1 MSDPKGVSCS
11 GFFRRVNANKTI
23 DAICLICFLTAAT
36 ADTEADLYELEI
48 AHRCTGIPRV
58 HAFN

>member
-48 AHRCTGIPRV
+48 AHRCTGIP
-58 HAFN
+58 